1 MDIKKF
7 ISEKK
12 KILLVAVGVLAVVAT
27 ASAVLLSNGGLYKGA
42 GGLVLPG
49 GNQIS
54 LNSVGISNVS
64 VNPTTFDA
72 AKDGNHP
79 IIKLNYSFKSDAAK
93 SNLVKISLARNGELP
108 KELYQKVSQDG
119 DNLYT
124 WDTLYSD
131 SLDGKYTF
139 FLEYSYQKTGLN
151 GPEPVKQKI
160 TSPTFEIKK
169 TVSAINPVGLGKL
182 AEPVPSSQDPN
193 QNPIPLPGQ
202 GDPLSN
208 VSVKYDSTKG
218 VLFTFTPSQN
228 FDAIDVNLEDNGK
241 ALISDGTITGPFAKG
256 TKYENKL
263 IFNKDLV
270 SSPGTYYVSYKA
282 DMGQGNVFTS
292 QHYPFVVSAIN
303 PVGLGELVDPVP
315 SAQDPN
321 QNPLPLP
328 GKENP
333 PSSTSYISH
342 LTATPST
349 IYPANGQSVTF
360 TVALTNP
367 PAAGATV
374 TFNVVDDSNQPVTSF
389 TLTGQKGST
398 VTKTWNGKVNGI
410 KVDDGQYAVKAT
422 AGSPVLNNT
431 NSAGAN
437 FQVASQLIPVDPK
450 PGCAGYYDI
459 PLNSAQCLQYE
470 AALKYNQQLGT
481 MTGYPD
487 GTFGPYNT
495 IKRSEILKVL
505 YRADLK
511 NENHCYSTPA
521 FPDTPL
527 TEWFAQLV
535 CKAKKDSVVTGY
547 TDINRFLPLNNVNRA
562 EFAVLL
568 TRMYHLKTPLDA
580 SVNYVGVP
588 TDAFYSRAAA
598 FFYKYGLW
606 SGSNFEAGAAVTRI
620 QVADIIYKIHL
631 YGLI

>member
-27 ASAVLLSNGGLYKGA
+27 ASALLLSNGGLYKG
-42 GGLVLPG
+42 LLP
-49 GNQIS
+49 IP
-54 LNSVGISNVS
+54 VTPEISNVS
-64 VNPTTFDA
+64 ISPATVNQG
-72 AKDGNHP
+72 GNV
-79 IIKLNYSFKSDAAK
+79 SFKAYINNAVSGEYVDFRVNGK
-93 SNLVKISLARNGELP
+93 SFGDQTPVTNTRDGYIATNSGSINLQPGVYDVSVFLLKTKGGVTINSYPFPLAITVTKSQQLP
-108 KELYQKVSQDG
+108 
-119 DNLYT
+119 
-124 WDTLYSD
+124 
-131 SLDGKYTF
+131 
-139 FLEYSYQKTGLN
+139 
-151 GPEPVKQKI
+151 P
-160 TSPTFEIKK
+160 
-169 TVSAINPVGLGKL
+169 AIP
-182 AEPVPSSQDPN
+182 
-193 QNPIPLPGQ
+193 PLPGQ

-292 QHYPFVVSAIN
+292 QHYPFIVSAIN

-333 PSSTSYISH
+333 PSSTSYISN

-367 PAAGATV
+367 PVAGATV